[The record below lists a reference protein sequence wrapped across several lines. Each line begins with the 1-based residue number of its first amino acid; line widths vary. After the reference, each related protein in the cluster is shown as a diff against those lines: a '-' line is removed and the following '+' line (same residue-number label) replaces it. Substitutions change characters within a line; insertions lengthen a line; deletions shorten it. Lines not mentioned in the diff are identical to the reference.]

1 MPDSYRRVSHLDSD
15 PQALTLKRLRQ
26 LSRILDKVVTIPGT
40 PIHIGLDP
48 LVGFLPIGGDIL
60 GVILASYIVIEA
72 ARIGVPKGILTR
84 MVLNVI
90 IDGLVGTVPI
100 MGDLF
105 DFAWTAN
112 EYNIK
117 LLEEH
122 LQLTLPRSK

>member
-1 MPDSYRRVSHLDSD
+1 MPDSYRRLSHLDSD
-15 PQALTLKRLRQ
+15 PQALTLKRLRH
-26 LSRILDKVVTIPGT
+26 LSRILDKLVTIPGT

-122 LQLTLPRSK
+122 LQLTLARSK

>member
-72 ARIGVPKGILTR
+72 ARIGVPKGMLSR

>member
-1 MPDSYRRVSHLDSD
+1 MPDSDRRLSHLDSH

-72 ARIGVPKGILTR
+72 ARMGVPKAMLSR

>member
-1 MPDSYRRVSHLDSD
+1 MPDSYRRLSHLDSD

-72 ARIGVPKGILTR
+72 ARIGVPKGMLSR

>member
-1 MPDSYRRVSHLDSD
+1 MPDSYRRLSHLDSD

-60 GVILASYIVIEA
+60 GVILASYIVIES
-72 ARIGVPKGILTR
+72 ARIGVPKGMLSR

>member
-1 MPDSYRRVSHLDSD
+1 MPDSDRRGFHLDSD
-15 PQALTLKRLRQ
+15 PQAVTFQRLRQ
-26 LSRILDKVVTIPGT
+26 LSRILDKVLTIPGT

-72 ARIGVPKGILTR
+72 ARLGVPKAILIR

-90 IDGLVGTVPI
+90 IDGLIGTVPI

-117 LLEEH
+117 LLAEH
-122 LQLTLPRSK
+122 LQSPLPRNK

>member
-1 MPDSYRRVSHLDSD
+1 MPDSDRRGFDLDSD
-15 PQALTLKRLRQ
+15 PQAVTFQKLRQ

-48 LVGFLPIGGDIL
+48 IVGFLPIGGDIL

-72 ARIGVPKGILTR
+72 ARLGVPKAILSR

-90 IDGLVGTVPI
+90 IDGLIGSVPI

-105 DFAWTAN
+105 DFGWTAN

-117 LLEEH
+117 LLAEH
-122 LQLTLPRSK
+122 LQSPLPRNK

>member
-1 MPDSYRRVSHLDSD
+1 MPDSYRRLSHLDSH

-72 ARIGVPKGILTR
+72 ARIGVPKGMLSR

-117 LLEEH
+117 LLAEH
-122 LQLTLPRSK
+122 LQSPLPRNK

>member
-1 MPDSYRRVSHLDSD
+1 MPDFDRRVYHLDSH
-15 PQALTLKRLRQ
+15 PQAVTFKRLRQ
-26 LSRILDKVVTIPGT
+26 LSRILDKLVTIPGT
-40 PIHIGLDP
+40 PIHIGLDS

-72 ARIGVPKGILTR
+72 ARLGVPKAILSR

-90 IDGLVGTVPI
+90 IDGLIGIVPI

-105 DFAWTAN
+105 DCAWTAN

-117 LLEEH
+117 LLAEY
-122 LQLTLPRSK
+122 LQLPPPGSK

>member
-1 MPDSYRRVSHLDSD
+1 MPDSDRLGSHLDSD
-15 PQALTLKRLRQ
+15 PQAVTFQRLRQ

-72 ARIGVPKGILTR
+72 ARLGVPKAILSR

-117 LLEEH
+117 LLAEH
-122 LQLTLPRSK
+122 LQLPLPRNK

>member
-72 ARIGVPKGILTR
+72 ARIGVPKGMLSR

-90 IDGLVGTVPI
+90 IDGLVGTVLI

>member
-1 MPDSYRRVSHLDSD
+1 MPDSYRRLSHLDSD
-15 PQALTLKRLRQ
+15 PQAVIFQRLRQ
-26 LSRILDKVVTIPGT
+26 LSRILDKVLTIPGT

-48 LVGFLPIGGDIL
+48 VVGFLPIGGDIL

-72 ARIGVPKGILTR
+72 ARLGVPKAILSR

-90 IDGLVGTVPI
+90 IDGLIGTVPI

-117 LLEEH
+117 LLAEH
-122 LQLTLPRSK
+122 LQLPLPRNK

>member
-1 MPDSYRRVSHLDSD
+1 MPDSYRRLSDLDSD

-72 ARIGVPKGILTR
+72 ARIGVPKGMLSR